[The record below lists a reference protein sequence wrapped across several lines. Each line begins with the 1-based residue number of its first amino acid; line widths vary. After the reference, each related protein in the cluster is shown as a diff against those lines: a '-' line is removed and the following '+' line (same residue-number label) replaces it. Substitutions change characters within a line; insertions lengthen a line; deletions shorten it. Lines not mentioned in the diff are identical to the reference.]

1 MFKKIFSLFLVVV
14 MMLGMTVNA
23 IAADSDIKNTNA
35 VNLLEMLQVIFEK
48 NDFST
53 CIYQKSVIQ

>member
-35 VNLLEMLQVIFEK
+35 VNLLEMLQVILEK
-48 NDFST
+48 NDFE
-53 CIYQKSVIQ
+53 Y